1 MDSPILKVRVPQE
14 LAEKVKTLSAQS
26 GFTVSDILRACVSRA
41 LPYVEQ
47 KVKDKTEV
55 SMAGPR

>member
-26 GFTVSDILRACVSRA
+26 GFTVSDILRACIVRA

-47 KVKDKTEV
+47 KVK
-55 SMAGPR
+55 GRP